1 VNGPEESKLRQSKE
15 EHDDGH
21 CKAKE
26 GSSIRERHDGDK
38 ATDEDD

>member
-1 VNGPEESKLRQSKE
+1 VNGPEESKLRHSKE